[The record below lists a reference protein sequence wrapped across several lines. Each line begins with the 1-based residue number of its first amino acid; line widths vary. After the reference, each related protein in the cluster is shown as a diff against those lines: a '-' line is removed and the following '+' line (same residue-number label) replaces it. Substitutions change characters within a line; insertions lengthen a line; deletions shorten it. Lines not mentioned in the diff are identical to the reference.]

1 MDYSKTLNL
10 PKTDFPMRANLP
22 EREPEILKFWE
33 ENRLYEAVQRANR
46 GKPKFILHDGPPY
59 ANGDIHLGHT
69 LNKILKDII
78 VKYRSM
84 SGYDAP
90 YVPGW
95 DTHGLPIEQQA
106 IKNLGLNRHQV
117 DVLEFRRH
125 CKEYAL
131 KYVSIQREQFKRLGV
146 RGDWEHP
153 YLTLEPEY
161 EAVEIG
167 VFGEM
172 AKKGYIYKGRKP
184 VYWCADCETA
194 LAEAEVEYEEKRS
207 PSIYVKFP
215 VIEAQGLFDPENSYI
230 VIWTTTPWTL
240 PANVAIA
247 LHPEEDYVLVQ
258 VGAEKILLAEKLLPQ
273 VLELLG
279 REEYRVAARLRGAEL
294 EGVVCRNPLMGRE
307 SLVVLGEH
315 VTMDQGTGCVH
326 TAPGH
331 GLEDFEIGQRYNLPV
346 LSPVDDQGR
355 FTAEAGQFQ
364 GLPVEE
370 ANREIVQE
378 LEKRGALL
386 HLGFIDH
393 QYPHCWRCKHPVIFR
408 ATEQWFASVDGFRRE
423 ALEAIRRVKWIP
435 AWGEERIYN
444 MVAER
449 GDWCISRQRTW
460 GVPIPI
466 FYCQDCGKEIINE
479 VTIKHVQ
486 ALFRQY
492 GSDVWF
498 AREAADLVP
507 PGLTCPEC
515 GGRSF
520 RKETDIMDV
529 WFDSGSS
536 HAAVLETRPDLSW
549 PADLYLEGSDQHRGW
564 FNSSL
569 CTAVATR
576 GQAPYRAVLTHG
588 FLVDEEG
595 RKMSKSLGN
604 GIDPADVIKEM
615 GADILRLWVASA
627 DYRRDVAAS
636 HNIFRQIADAYRKI
650 RNTFRFLL
658 GNLYD
663 FNPAEHRVAY
673 EEMLE
678 IDRWALAKLQRLVE
692 KVTRAYEDYEFHV
705 VYHAVHNFCVVD
717 LSATYLDILKDR
729 LYTWPAA
736 SCGRR
741 SAQTALYA
749 ILETLV
755 RLLTPILAFTTE
767 EVWQHLAVPDKPW
780 SVQLTSWPEVQKE
793 YWDEKLE
800 AKWDRLFQIREEVN
814 RALEQARRE
823 QGLGNSLN
831 ALVHLYPA
839 GEELHAFLKPLEEEL
854 ATIFIV
860 SQVQVHAMD
869 DSVPDM
875 ALPGVEVPQLKILV
889 VPAPGKKCE
898 RCWKVSETVGT
909 DAAHPDLCAHCLA
922 ALKEMQVCRN

>member
-22 EREPEILKFWE
+22 QREPEILKFWE
-33 ENRLYEAVQRANR
+33 QNRLYEAVQKANR

-106 IKNLGLNRHQV
+106 IKSWGLNRHQV

-131 KYVSIQREQFKRLGV
+131 KYVDIQREQFKRLGV

-161 EAVEIG
+161 EAIQIG
-167 VFGEM
+167 VFGQM

-184 VYWCADCETA
+184 VYWCTDCETA

-215 VIEAQGLFDPENSYI
+215 VIDAQGLFEPENSYV

-247 LHPEEDYVLVQ
+247 LHPKEHYVLVQ
-258 VGAEKILLAEKLLPQ
+258 VGAEKILLAEELLNEVLKLLNVEDYQ
-273 VLELLG
+273 II
-279 REEYRVAARLRGAEL
+279 AHFQGAEL
-294 EGVVCRNPLMGRE
+294 EGVICRNPLMDRQ

-331 GLEDFEIGQRYNLPV
+331 GLEDFEIGQRYDLPV

-355 FTAEAGQFQ
+355 FTREAGQFE
-364 GLPVEE
+364 GLFVED
-370 ANREIVQE
+370 ANEEIIKE
-378 LEKRGALL
+378 LDKRGVLL
-386 HLGFIDH
+386 HLSFINH
-393 QYPHCWRCKHPVIFR
+393 QYPHCWRCKHPLIFR
-408 ATEQWFASVDGFRRE
+408 ATEQWFASIDGFRQE
-423 ALEAIRRVKWIP
+423 ALAAIRQVKWIP

-449 GDWCISRQRTW
+449 SDWCISRQRTW

-466 FYCQDCGKEIINE
+466 FYCNECGKEIIND
-479 VTIKHVQ
+479 VAIKHVQ
-486 ALFRQY
+486 ELFRQY

-498 AREAADLVP
+498 AREAAELIP
-507 PGLTCPEC
+507 PGVACPEC
-515 GGRSF
+515 GSRDF

-536 HAAVLETRPDLSW
+536 HAAVLETRPELSW

-569 CTAVATR
+569 CTSVATR

-636 HNIFRQIADAYRKI
+636 NNIFRQIADAYRKI

-663 FNPAEHRVAY
+663 FDPVKHRVPY
-673 EEMLE
+673 REMLE

-729 LYTWPAA
+729 LYTWSAG
-736 SCGRR
+736 SHGRR
-741 SAQTALYA
+741 SAQTALYE
-749 ILETLV
+749 ILGTLV

-767 EVWQHLAVPDKPW
+767 EVWQYLPAPDKPW
-780 SVQLTSWPEVQKE
+780 SVQLTAWPEVQRE
-793 YWDEKLE
+793 YLDEDLE
-800 AKWDRLFQIREEVN
+800 ARWDKLLQIREEVN

-831 ALVHLYPA
+831 ALVHLYP
-839 GEELHAFLKPLEEEL
+839 GEELYAFLQPLEGEL

-860 SQVQVHAMD
+860 SQVMLHSPAEAIPEKVQT
-869 DSVPDM
+869 
-875 ALPGVEVPQLKILV
+875 GVDVPQLKILV
-889 VPAPGKKCE
+889 VPAPGEKCE
-898 RCWKVSETVGT
+898 RCWKVSETVGK
-909 DAAHPDLCAHCLA
+909 DAGHPGLCLQCVS
-922 ALKEMQVCRN
+922 ALREIQAQ